1 MDCLGDCACADAIP
15 AKSSAGDID
24 RFGSAGDGIYLTHC
38 LVHLLTIEN
47 DTYCV
52 LAARAAQ
59 ASDDYH
65 QHCQY
70 QPERERGQGMMEQIR
85 VVLVDD
91 HRVVRQG
98 LRTYL
103 ESFPDLTVVG
113 EASSGEET
121 LRHIELW
128 LPDVVVMDLLMPGG
142 MDGVET
148 IRQVR
153 RLTPHTQIIALT
165 SYTDNERVIAVLR
178 AGAIGYVRKDAAP
191 DVLLAAVR
199 AAAHGQSLL
208 DPSVAGAVLQ
218 ELSRGEGPEV
228 ALSEREQE
236 VLRQLAL
243 GHTNREIAETMMV
256 SPETVKTHVGNI
268 LAKLHLAHRT
278 QAVIYALK
286 RGIISLDDIDL

>member
-1 MDCLGDCACADAIP
+1 M
-15 AKSSAGDID
+15 
-24 RFGSAGDGIYLTHC
+24 T
-38 LVHLLTIEN
+38 
-47 DTYCV
+47 
-52 LAARAAQ
+52 
-59 ASDDYH
+59 
-65 QHCQY
+65 
-70 QPERERGQGMMEQIR
+70 EQIR

-103 ESFPDLTVVG
+103 ESFPDLEVVG
-113 EASSGEET
+113 ESSSGEEA
-121 LRHIELW
+121 LRHIEMW

-148 IRQVR
+148 IRRLR
-153 RLTPHTQIIALT
+153 RLTPHTQVIALT
-165 SYTDNERVIAVLR
+165 SYTDDARVIAVLR
-178 AGAIGYVRKDAAP
+178 AGAIGYVRKDATP
-191 DVLLAAVR
+191 DVLLAAIR

-208 DPSVAGAVLQ
+208 DPAVAGAVLQ
-218 ELSRGEGPEV
+218 ELARGEKPEV

-243 GHTNREIAETMMV
+243 GRTNREIAEIMMV

-286 RGIISLDDIDL
+286 SGVISLDDIEL

>member
-1 MDCLGDCACADAIP
+1 M
-15 AKSSAGDID
+15 
-24 RFGSAGDGIYLTHC
+24 T
-38 LVHLLTIEN
+38 
-47 DTYCV
+47 
-52 LAARAAQ
+52 
-59 ASDDYH
+59 
-65 QHCQY
+65 
-70 QPERERGQGMMEQIR
+70 EQMR

-103 ESFPDLTVVG
+103 ESFPDLVVIG
-113 EASSGEET
+113 EASSGEEA
-121 LRHIELW
+121 LRYIELW

-148 IRQVR
+148 IRQIR

-191 DVLLAAVR
+191 DILLAAVR
-199 AAAHGQSLL
+199 AAARGQSLL

-218 ELSRGEGPEV
+218 ELGRGENPGV